1 MTSTI
6 LATFDNVEDANDA
19 IHELMD
25 AGFDRSDIGL
35 AVYDRDNVSDRYL
48 GDRNDVT
55 ASEGTSF
62 GGTVGLLVGV
72 VVGLGAITIPGV
84 GPIIAAG
91 PLAAALGAATG
102 GAIGA
107 AAGAATGNITA
118 SLINLGVPEEEA
130 AYYAESLRRGS
141 ALVSVNVYDTDAD
154 RAANILRS
162 FNPVD
167 VNQRVAHWREQGWE
181 GFDASAEPYSGDE
194 LSRFERDRQVYDDDY
209 DMTDEDEVY
218 EWDGPVR
225 RYPR

>member
-6 LATFDNVEDANDA
+6 LATYDSVEDANDA
-19 IHELMD
+19 INELVE

-35 AVYDRDNVSDRYL
+35 AVYDRDDAYAQYVGDGKDVS
-48 GDRNDVT
+48 
-55 ASEGTSF
+55 ASEGTGF
-62 GGTVGLLVGV
+62 GGTVGLLVGA

-118 SLINLGVPEEEA
+118 SLINLGVPEEEVE
-130 AYYAESLRRGS
+130 YYAESLRRGS
-141 ALVSVNVYDTDAD
+141 ALVSVNVFDTDAD
-154 RAANILRS
+154 RAAHILRS

-167 VNQRVAHWREQGWE
+167 MDQRVAHWREQGWE
-181 GFDASAEPYSGDE
+181 GFDASAEPYTADD
-194 LSRFERDRQVYDDDY
+194 LSRFERDRPTYDY
-209 DMTDEDEVY
+209 DYDYDEEEAY
-218 EWDGPVR
+218 EWGDVVR